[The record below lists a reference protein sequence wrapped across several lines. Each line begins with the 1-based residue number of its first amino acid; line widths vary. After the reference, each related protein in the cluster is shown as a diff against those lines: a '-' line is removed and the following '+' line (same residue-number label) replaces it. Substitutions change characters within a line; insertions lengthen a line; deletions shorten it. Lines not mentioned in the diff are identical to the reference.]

1 MADIPTPSD
10 TDRSEELR
18 SQIDAAIKAG
28 GNLNEIINHL
38 SSSEDPFH
46 QAYARRLKGEEV
58 QNDEPAMRPVPKQED
73 QTQTPLINAS
83 QHATTGF
90 LDLPLEQQIGYGA
103 AGLGALGATGLAMY
117 AGKEAI
123 RNKISK
129 AMNPESPEFKRQNDL
144 SERRLALAEAE
155 AAKTEALNPIQQA
168 KIEAIRAENARKQE
182 AHDQKLALEKEAHLA
197 RLNKNVVSVAGG
209 KNIPPELTYPEI
221 TPGLAKLESDT
232 GGALGAVSD
241 VDLANIAQAQQ
252 NRKNAPATP
261 PATTPAPVTPPVNP
275 PVDPLKVAEAATP
288 PSTLQGGAPVQP
300 GGDVTVDENALKEAA
315 LNSSEKALNPEL
327 ATNVQ
332 TKTDLQ
338 NEQIKNAILQQDQAA
353 KAAQTTPPAP
363 EAIQQAKP
371 AVEIPEGRIPNYMEF
386 KTKKG
391 GSKEFKNKQGE
402 DVIGKGGWN
411 WYQSQVG
418 PEVAQKN
425 WEKAFGQ
432 TNQTYEKVKEA
443 IASGKLEGAPVDEMG
458 RGGKFGREP
467 HVPNY
472 IKGNVDI
479 GMMAGLLATGGIGAL
494 TAYMAKKYPDF
505 ATQYQKALEAS
516 GEATGTEGL
525 LKSNKAEELSPAMR
539 KIIIKS
545 GNQSYRSEIN
555 KQLQTEK
562 QAERIKELQRELSK
576 AK

>member
-1 MADIPTPSD
+1 MPDIPTPSD

-28 GNLNEIINHL
+28 GNLNEIIDHL

-46 QAYARRLKGEEV
+46 QSYARRLKGEEV
-58 QNDEPAMRPVPKQED
+58 QNDEPAMRPIPKQED

-83 QHATTGF
+83 QNATTGF
-90 LDLPLEQQIGYGA
+90 LDLPLGEQIGYGA

-155 AAKTEALNPIQQA
+155 AARTEALNPIQQA
-168 KIEAIRAENARKQE
+168 KIEAIKADNARKQE

-197 RLNKNVVSVAGG
+197 KLNKNIVEVAGG
-209 KNIPPELTYPEI
+209 KNITPEI
-221 TPGLAKLESDT
+221 TLAEPTPGLTKLETAT
-232 GGALGAVSD
+232 GGPLSSVSD
-241 VDLANIAQAQQ
+241 VNLAQEFVRQQ
-252 NRKNAPATP
+252 EARANAPTTP
-261 PATTPAPVTPPVNP
+261 PTTAPAPAPVTPPAPAPANP
-275 PVDPLKVAEAATP
+275 VTVEQAATP
-288 PSTLQGGAPVQP
+288 PSVAQGGAPVQP
-300 GGDVTVDENALKEAA
+300 GGE
-315 LNSSEKALNPEL
+315 
-327 ATNVQ
+327 Q
-332 TKTDLQ
+332 TTDLQ
-338 NEQIKNAILQQDQAA
+338 SLKLAASDAGEKASSPDLVANVQAKTELQNKQVQDAILNQNRAA
-353 KAAQTTPPAP
+353 LPETQPATPP
-363 EAIQQAKP
+363 
-371 AVEIPEGRIPNYMEF
+371 VEIPEGRIPNYM
-386 KTKKG
+386 TGKKDKNG
-391 GSKEFKNKQGE
+391 KIIEYNNKQGK

-411 WYQSQVG
+411 WYQGQMG
-418 PEVAQKN
+418 PEAETN
-425 WEKAFGQ
+425 WLNQFGR
-432 TNQTYEKVKEA
+432 TNQTYKDVTQAVKE
-443 IASGKLEGAPVDEMG
+443 GRLTGAVVNEKG
-458 RGGKFGREP
+458 QGGKFPREP

-472 IKGNVDI
+472 IKGNVDM
-479 GMMAGLLATGGIGAL
+479 GMMAGILATGGIGAL
-494 TAYMAKKYPDF
+494 TAYMAQKHPDF

-516 GEATGTEGL
+516 GESTGTEGM

-545 GNQSYRSEIN
+545 GNQNYRAEIN